1 MLTRLVCADPSP
13 WEREMMKDGKIE
25 TRVGEA
31 MPRTVRL
38 EKPAAGRLRL
48 LSWVFAREAASQ
60 NDRNVETRVHFD
72 ASPEAV
78 WNHLM
83 FYEEV
88 PGRAPLLLR
97 ALFPH
102 PVRTEG
108 DKTRVGAAVRCEY
121 SGGELIKRITAVEPP
136 HFLGF
141 EVIEQRLGIEGCIIA
156 LGGSYQISTQD
167 GSADVMLSTNYRA
180 YLHPRFL
187 WRPLESLLLGQLHR
201 HILRGISGGMHPEN
215 PAFHPVAAK
224 SSASPCAPPGGLACT
239 ASRSFSRQ

>member
-1 MLTRLVCADPSP
+1 MTHERNAEAQVARPMPTTLRPKKQAARWYRLV
-13 WEREMMKDGKIE
+13 
-25 TRVGEA
+25 
-31 MPRTVRL
+31 
-38 EKPAAGRLRL
+38 
-48 LSWVFAREAASQ
+48 SWLFAREAASQ

-72 ASPEAV
+72 ARPEAV

-97 ALFPH
+97 TVFPR
-102 PVRTEG
+102 PLRTEG
-108 DKTRVGAAVRCEY
+108 DKTLVGSAVRCEY

-156 LGGSYQISTQD
+156 LGGSYQIHSHD
-167 GSADVMLSTNYRA
+167 DSADVVLTTNYRA
-180 YLHPRFL
+180 YLRPRFL

-201 HILRGISGGMHPEN
+201 HILRGISGAMHSEN
-215 PAFHPVAAK
+215 PAVHPVVAK

-239 ASRSFSRQ
+239 ASRSCSRQ